1 MTPEVWTISTVLPLI
16 WAAIAA
22 AGVFMYVLM
31 DGFDLGVGI
40 LFPWARTEEDRDLM
54 MSSVAPIWDGNETW
68 LVLGGVVL
76 LAVFPV
82 AFSIILPA
90 LYLPITFMV
99 MGLIFRGVAFEFR
112 FKAHTSKWLWT
123 VAFAGGSLLATF
135 FQGVVLGTFVQGFP
149 LSGGHYTGGAFHW
162 VSPFSLMTG
171 IALVLGYGLLGAAWL
186 VMKTEG
192 PLQGWARDATLRLLL
207 GVLFFMAV
215 VSLWVPFLDRA
226 IADRW
231 FTWPNIAYFAPVPIL
246 VVLFAWRLWLSLQ
259 RGSDYGPFLY
269 TMALFVLGYTGL
281 AISLWPKVV
290 PPDLTIWDVAAP
302 ASSQLFLLIGVAF
315 LIPLILVYTTYAYW
329 VFRGKVKAGEGY
341 DH

>member
-1 MTPEVWTISTVLPLI
+1 MTPDVWTIANALPLI

-22 AGVFMYVLM
+22 GGVFMYVLM

-40 LFPWARTEEDRDLM
+40 LFPWAHGEEDRDLM
-54 MSSVAPIWDGNETW
+54 MNSVAPIWDGNETW
-68 LVLGGVVL
+68 LVLGGVIL
-76 LAVFPV
+76 MAAFPA
-82 AFSIILPA
+82 AFAIILPA

-112 FKAHTSKWLWT
+112 FKAHSSKWLWT
-123 VAFAGGSLLATF
+123 VAFSGGSLFATF

-149 LSGGHYTGGAFHW
+149 LAGGHYAGGAFHW

-171 IALVLGYGLLGAAWL
+171 VALVSGYGLIGAGWL

-192 PLQGWARDATLRLLL
+192 PLQAWSRRAMARLLL
-207 GVLFFMAV
+207 AVLFFMAV
-215 VSLWVPFLDRA
+215 VSLWVPLLDQSISA
-226 IADRW
+226 RW
-231 FTWPNIAYFAPVPIL
+231 FTWPNLAYFAPVPIL
-246 VVLFAWRLWLSLQ
+246 VAVFAWRLWLSLQ

-281 AISLWPKVV
+281 AISLFPKVV
-290 PPDLTIWDVAAP
+290 PPDLTLWDVAAP
-302 ASSQLFLLIGVAF
+302 ASSQLFLLVGVLF
-315 LIPLILVYTTYAYW
+315 LIPVILVYTTYSYW
-329 VFRGKVKAGEGY
+329 VFRGKVRPGEGY

>member
-1 MTPEVWTISTVLPLI
+1 MTPDVWTIANALPLV

-22 AGVFMYVLM
+22 VGVFMYVLM

-40 LFPWARTEEDRDLM
+40 LFPWARSEEDRDLM
-54 MSSVAPIWDGNETW
+54 MNSVAPIWDGNETW

-90 LYLPITFMV
+90 LYLPLTFMV
-99 MGLIFRGVAFEFR
+99 MALIFRGVAFEFR

-123 VAFAGGSLLATF
+123 VAFSGGSLLATF

-149 LSGGHYTGGAFHW
+149 VSGTQYAGGPFLW
-162 VSPFSLMTG
+162 VSPFALMTG
-171 IALVLGYGLLGAAWL
+171 VALVFGYGLIGAGWL

-192 PLQGWARDATLRLLL
+192 ALQAWARSAMARLLL
-207 GVLFFMAV
+207 GVLFFMGV
-215 VSLWVPFLDRA
+215 VSLWVPFLDDA
-226 IADRW
+226 ISQRW
-231 FTWPNIAYFAPVPIL
+231 FAWPNLAWFAPVPIL
-246 VVLFAWRLWLSLQ
+246 VLLFAWRLWLALQ
-259 RGSDYGPFLY
+259 RGADYAPFLY
-269 TMALFVLGYTGL
+269 TLGLFVLGYSGL

-290 PPDLTIWDVAAP
+290 PPNLTIWDVASP
-302 ASSQLFLLIGVAF
+302 ASSQLFLLVGVAF
-315 LIPLILVYTTYAYW
+315 LIPLILVYTTYSYW

>member
-1 MTPEVWTISTVLPLI
+1 MTPDVWTIANALPLI

-22 AGVFMYVLM
+22 GGVFMYVLM

-40 LFPWARTEEDRDLM
+40 LFPWAHSEEDRDLM
-54 MSSVAPIWDGNETW
+54 MNSVAPIWDGNETW
-68 LVLGGVVL
+68 LVLGGVIL
-76 LAVFPV
+76 LAAFPA
-82 AFSIILPA
+82 AFAIILPA

-112 FKAHTSKWLWT
+112 FKAHSSKWLWT
-123 VAFAGGSLLATF
+123 VAFAGGSLFATF

-149 LSGGHYTGGAFHW
+149 LAGGHYAGGAFHW
-162 VSPFSLMTG
+162 LSPFSLMTG
-171 IALVLGYGLLGAAWL
+171 VALVFGYGLIGAGWL

-192 PLQGWARDATLRLLL
+192 ALQAWARRTMGRLLL
-207 GVLFFMAV
+207 AVLVFMAV
-215 VSLWVPFLDRA
+215 VSLWVPLLDQA
-226 IADRW
+226 ISERW

-281 AISLWPKVV
+281 AISLFPRLV
-290 PPDLTIWDVAAP
+290 PPDLTIWDAAAP
-302 ASSQLFLLIGVAF
+302 ASSQLFLLVGVLF
-315 LIPLILVYTTYAYW
+315 LIPVILVYTTYSYW
-329 VFRGKVKAGEGY
+329 VFRGKVRPGEGY

>member
-1 MTPEVWTISTVLPLI
+1 MMPDVWTIATALPLI

-22 AGVFMYVLM
+22 GGVFMYVLM

-40 LFPWARTEEDRDLM
+40 LFPWARSEEDRDLM
-54 MSSVAPIWDGNETW
+54 MGSVAPIWDGNETW

-76 LAVFPV
+76 LAAFPL

-112 FKAHTSKWLWT
+112 FKAHSSKWLWT
-123 VAFAGGSLLATF
+123 VAFSGGSLFATF

-149 LSGGHYTGGAFHW
+149 TVGSHYAGGPFLW

-171 IALVLGYGLLGAAWL
+171 AALIFGYGLLGAGWL

-192 PLQGWARDATLRLLL
+192 TLQAWARRAMG
-207 GVLFFMAV
+207 GVLLAVLAAMAV
-215 VSLWVPFLDRA
+215 VSLWVPLLDHS
-226 IADRW
+226 IAERW

-246 VVLFAWRLWLSLQ
+246 VLLLAWRLWLSLQ
-259 RGSDYGPFLY
+259 RGSDHGPFLY
-269 TMALFVLGYTGL
+269 TLGLFVLGYTGL
-281 AISLWPKVV
+281 AISLFPKLV
-290 PPDLTIWDVAAP
+290 PPNLTIWDTASS
-302 ASSQLFLLIGVAF
+302 ASSQLFLLVGVLF
-315 LIPLILVYTTYAYW
+315 LIPLILTYTTYSYW
-329 VFRGKVKAGEGY
+329 VFRGKVKSGDGY
-341 DH
+341 H

>member
-1 MTPEVWTISTVLPLI
+1 MTPDVWTIATVLPLI

-22 AGVFMYVLM
+22 GGVFMYVLM

-40 LFPWARTEEDRDLM
+40 LFPWAHGEEDRDLM
-54 MSSVAPIWDGNETW
+54 MNSVAPIWDGNETW
-68 LVLGGVVL
+68 LVLGGVIL
-76 LAVFPV
+76 MAAFPL

-112 FKAHTSKWLWT
+112 FKAHRSKWLWT
-123 VAFAGGSLLATF
+123 VAFAGGSLFATF

-149 LSGGHYTGGAFHW
+149 LTGGHYAGGAFHW
-162 VSPFSLMTG
+162 LSPFSLMTG
-171 IALVLGYGLLGAAWL
+171 VALVFGYGLIGAGWL

-192 PLQGWARDATLRLLL
+192 PLQAWARRTMGRLLL
-207 GVLFFMAV
+207 AVLVFMAV
-215 VSLWVPFLDRA
+215 VSLWVPLLDQA
-226 IADRW
+226 ISQRW
-231 FTWPNIAYFAPVPIL
+231 FTWPNTAYFAPVPIL

-281 AISLWPKVV
+281 AISLFPRLV

-302 ASSQLFLLIGVAF
+302 ASSQLFLLVGVLF
-315 LIPLILVYTTYAYW
+315 LIPVILVYTTYSYW
-329 VFRGKVKAGEGY
+329 VFRGKVRPGEGY